1 MVTKRNLQCYCI
13 KCECLKTNLH
23 ITGWTGHALMALV
36 FFIKQHNQRPLQGFH
51 DCHIEWAPRKTEWCV
66 PLGWSGSG
74 GSNESTM
81 VKDLSFPLMHHDPSD
96 PGLFP
101 DLDCSNG
108 THSLIWTSNLTL
120 NWISQSAKETS
131 FVEAWHG

>member
-1 MVTKRNLQCYCI
+1 MLLHKMWM
-13 KCECLKTNLH
+13 LKDKFTHYWLNWACFN
-23 ITGWTGHALMALV
+23 GFALNI
-36 FFIKQHNQRPLQGFH
+36 IKQHNQRPLQGFH
-51 DCHIEWAPRKTEWCV
+51 DCHIEWAPGKTEWCV